1 MTRLVSHYQVI
12 TTIAEIIGVALF
24 ALGGLVAMA
33 CWVALRLK
41 AMENRKTPYWPFSF
55 SEVRATFDE
64 DPSLGRICKRGFL
77 VALVGFGVLV
87 LAQR

>member
-1 MTRLVSHYQVI
+1 MTRRVRLYQVI
-12 TTIAEIIGVALF
+12 TTIAEIIGGALF

-33 CWVALRLK
+33 CWAALRLK
-41 AMENRKTPYWPFSF
+41 AMENRKTSYFPFAST
-55 SEVRATFDE
+55 EVRATFDE

-87 LAQR
+87 LAQQ